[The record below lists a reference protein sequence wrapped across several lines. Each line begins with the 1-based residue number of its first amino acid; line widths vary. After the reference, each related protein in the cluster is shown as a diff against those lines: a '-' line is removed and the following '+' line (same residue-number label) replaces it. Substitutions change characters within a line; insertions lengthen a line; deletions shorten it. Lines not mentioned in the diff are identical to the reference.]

1 MKDEILQENIYF
13 EQDSDDDDLSD
24 EEDQA
29 ND

>member
-1 MKDEILQENIYF
+1 MKDEILQENIYY

>member
-24 EEDQA
+24 EED
-29 ND
+29 